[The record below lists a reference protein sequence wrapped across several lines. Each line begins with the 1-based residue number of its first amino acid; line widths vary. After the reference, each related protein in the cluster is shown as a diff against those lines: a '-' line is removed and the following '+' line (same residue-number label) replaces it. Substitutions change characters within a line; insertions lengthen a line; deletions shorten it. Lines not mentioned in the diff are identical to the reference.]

1 MGVLGRRVRPRLW
14 PGVRGRWLGRFGGLW
29 GNKSSPNGE
38 LARDC
43 ALPRGGSPSPAAT
56 RRHSRQVSL
65 PSPRGRGGNG
75 DFYMAFHLA
84 SDRDGRGSGFVKR
97 FTPSLWTVNFPR
109 PMRAGVVTPGP
120 DGLGGI
126 GRAHGGTPVTN

>member
-1 MGVLGRRVRPRLW
+1 M
-14 PGVRGRWLGRFGGLW
+14 WLGRLGGLW
-29 GNKSSPNGE
+29 GNRAAPYGE

-56 RRHSRQVSL
+56 RRHIRQVSL

-84 SDRDGRGSGFVKR
+84 SDRDGRESGFVKR

-109 PMRAGVVTPGP
+109 PMMAGVVTTGP
-120 DGLGGI
+120 DGL
-126 GRAHGGTPVTN
+126 RVDAVFYRKEDRKSTRLNSSH

>member
-1 MGVLGRRVRPRLW
+1 MGVRGRRVRLGVWR
-14 PGVRGRWLGRFGGLW
+14 GVRGRWLGRFGGLW
-29 GNKSSPNGE
+29 GNKSLPDGE

-43 ALPRGGSPSPAAT
+43 ALPRWGSPSPAAT

-84 SDRDGRGSGFVKR
+84 SGRDGRESGFVKR
-97 FTPSLWTVNFPR
+97 FTPSRSEEQKSDLQSIMSST
-109 PMRAGVVTPGP
+109 
-120 DGLGGI
+120 
-126 GRAHGGTPVTN
+126 